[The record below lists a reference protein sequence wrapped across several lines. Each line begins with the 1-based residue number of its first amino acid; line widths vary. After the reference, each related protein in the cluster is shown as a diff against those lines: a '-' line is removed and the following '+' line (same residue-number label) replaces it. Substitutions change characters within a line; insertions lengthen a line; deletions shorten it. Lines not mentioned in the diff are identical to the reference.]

1 MDWSRIPSLA
11 ALRAFEALSRHGTLS
26 AAARDLN
33 VTHAAIAQHLRTLE
47 THFGEGLASRDGQTM
62 RLTETGRELADAL
75 GDGFSRISE
84 GVGAILDRN
93 AIRPITVTLT
103 PSFAEVWLM
112 PRMGQFWAKHPDVEV
127 RLVPS
132 VGLADLRRD
141 GIDLA
146 IRFGTGAWPGYE
158 VEPLA
163 VSRFAVVAAPD
174 YTKARSI
181 EELGR
186 LGAYDW
192 YFSSAANEQR
202 IWGRTIG
209 IDFERIGAQDM
220 ANNGMVLSAVRAGL
234 GLSIQSLALVEPD
247 ISSGQL
253 TTLYE
258 GDPEGLGYYVLTR
271 PGVLTPGART
281 FRTWLRRMAQ
291 AQA

>member
-11 ALRAFEALSRHGTLS
+11 ALRAFEALSRHGSLS

-33 VTHAAIAQHLRTLE
+33 VTHAAIAQHLRALE
-47 THFGEGLASRDGQTM
+47 AFFGENLANRDGQSM
-62 RLTETGRELADAL
+62 RLTETGRELAESL
-75 GDGFSRISE
+75 GEGFARISE

-93 AIRPITVTLT
+93 ALRPITVTLT

-112 PRMGQFWAKHPDVEV
+112 PRIGQFWSKHPEVEV

-132 VGLADLRRD
+132 VALTDLRRD

-146 IRFGTGAWPGYE
+146 IRFGTGDWPEYD

-163 VSRFAVVAAPD
+163 VSRFVVVAAPD
-174 YTKARSI
+174 YTKARTL

-186 LGAYDW
+186 LGAHDW
-192 YFSSAANEQR
+192 YFSLASNEQR
-202 IWGRTIG
+202 VWGGTIG
-209 IDFERIGAQDM
+209 VDFDRVGAQEM

-247 ISSGQL
+247 IASGQL
-253 TTLYE
+253 ATLYE
-258 GDPEGLGYYVLTR
+258 GDPEGLGYYILSR
-271 PGVLTPGART
+271 PGVLSPGART
-281 FRTWLRRMAQ
+281 FRAWLRRMAQ
-291 AQA
+291 AQV